1 MRSLSKA
8 FHQLSLLRGQVGS
21 IRALRELVAKITRKL
36 LQPSSSLTYS
46 QFGEDCV
53 VRSYF
58 NGDEIGFYL
67 DIGCNDPITYSNTW
81 LLYLKGWKG
90 IAIDANPT
98 LIERYK
104 STRTRDIAI

>member
-1 MRSLSKA
+1 M
-8 FHQLSLLRGQVGS
+8 
-21 IRALRELVAKITRKL
+21 
-36 LQPSSSLTYS
+36 
-46 QFGEDCV
+46 
-53 VRSYF
+53 RSYF

-104 STRTRDIAI
+104 STRTRDIAITAVISDVEQEVDFYYPKNSDLTSGIGELKDSKWQRTRDNSVVVRRRAT